1 MSAITVKDD
10 GSLDISRYAMS
21 ALRNSVFPG
30 ASDESIYMAAQ
41 YCAARKL
48 DIFKKPIHI
57 VPLSVRDSITGKYE
71 TRDVIM
77 PGIYELRT
85 TAFRTGEMAGI
96 DEPIF
101 GEEKKIKGVDA
112 PEWCKV
118 TVYRVVN
125 GVRYA
130 FSHVEYFEEAAATKN
145 NGELNSMWTKRPRGQ
160 LAKCAE
166 AGALRK
172 AFPDEMGGIMTSDE
186 ISEMDNMP
194 EIDITPQ
201 YAESGEIQEIKR
213 LMNETSSDEAKFLNF
228 FGISSYQE
236 ITPEISKRAI
246 DMLKSKVEK
255 VVEPKIETAD
265 IEEAEF
271 EEIDI

>member
-1 MSAITVKDD
+1 MSAIIVKDD
-10 GSLDISRYAMS
+10 GSLDISDYAMS

-96 DEPIF
+96 DEPVF
-101 GEEKKIKGVDA
+101 GEEKKIHGINA
-112 PEWCKV
+112 PEWCKI
-118 TVYRVVN
+118 TVYRIIA
-125 GVRYA
+125 GQRYA
-130 FSHVEYFEEAAATKN
+130 FTHVEYFEEAAATKN

-186 ISEMDNMP
+186 VSEMDNIATP
-194 EIDITPQ
+194 EIDVTPQ
-201 YAESGEIQEIKR
+201 PDISDKISKIKQLVQET
-213 LMNETSSDEAKFLNF
+213 NSDEDKFLSF
-228 FGISSYQE
+228 IGVQSYQG
-236 ITPEISKRAI
+236 I
-246 DMLKSKVEK
+246 
-255 VVEPKIETAD
+255 TAD
-265 IEEAEF
+265 IAERALSALNAKVKKAQSIEAKEAF
-271 EEIDI
+271 EPEVIDI

>member
-57 VPLSVRDSITGKYE
+57 VPLSIRDSVTGKYE

-96 DEPIF
+96 DEPVF
-101 GEEKKIKGVDA
+101 GEEKKIHGINA
-112 PEWCKV
+112 PEWCKI
-118 TVYRVVN
+118 TVYRIIA
-125 GVRYA
+125 GQRYA
-130 FSHVEYFEEAAATKN
+130 FTHTEFFEEAAATKN

-172 AFPDEMGGIMTSDE
+172 AFPDEMGGLMTSDE
-186 ISEMDNMP
+186 VS
-194 EIDITPQ
+194 EIDAP
-201 YAESGEIQEIKR
+201 QEIDVTPKPD
-213 LMNETSSDEAKFLNF
+213 LTEKINEIKQLIRDTGSNESRFLSF
-228 FGISSYQE
+228 LGISGYDE
-236 ITPEISKRAI
+236 ITPDIADQAI
-246 DMLKSKVEK
+246 GALEK
-255 VVEPKIETAD
+255 KAEKAQSTEAKEALEPEV
-265 IEEAEF
+265 
-271 EEIDI
+271 IDI